1 MWAAEGNTSVN
12 AQGIEPVTWV
22 SRSFE
27 NSDLLHWSTHIILA
41 MNTTSKTLQLKP
53 NKKERLVIAVYTNHD
68 TPDWKEKAITEAKQV
83 TDDTIELLK
92 NNHRIWWQN
101 FWKQSYINI
110 GDRYFEKYYYQSQYL
125 FACSSREG
133 KFAPGIWGPFI
144 TRDEAAW
151 GGDYHLNYNYQAPY
165 WASFSSNHIS
175 LTDNF
180 DQPLLDYMKAGQMHA
195 RNLLNCRGIY
205 YPVGIG
211 PKGLCTSM
219 WPLTPDEMQE
229 KYATRENTIDD
240 GYKFLGQKINAVF
253 SVGNMLMR
261 YYSTYDRDYAQK
273 VYPYLLACADFWEDY
288 LSMENGRYV
297 IRMDHFNEV
306 MPNKRNGGIWRDK
319 LGDFNSTLSL
329 GLVRMLFKGILD
341 MSDFLMVD
349 RKRQAHWKNILD
361 NLSEYPVGILK
372 DGKIWKED
380 RRIGRFNLQGLI
392 GFLSMDLFCQEEL
405 PDL

>member
-1 MWAAEGNTSVN
+1 MNTRKAFFLVLIFLLSITYTQGQQSIDCYKAIFTVPPQNVPTIKTPDAPLAGNGDIGITMGGTPDNLCFYIGKNDFWRAYPVYPGGIALPGGLDIAIEGLRNASYYAEQLPESAEISALFSTSDCKVNLSAWVAATENKVIIELQSDKEQTVRLRLWAAEGNTSVN

-27 NSDLLHWSTHIILA
+27 NSDLLHWPTHIILA

-68 TPDWKEKAITEAKQV
+68 TPDWKEKAITEAKQE

-180 DQPLLDYMKAGQMHA
+180 DKPLLDY
-195 RNLLNCRGIY
+195 
-205 YPVGIG
+205 
-211 PKGLCTSM
+211 
-219 WPLTPDEMQE
+219 
-229 KYATRENTIDD
+229 
-240 GYKFLGQKINAVF
+240 
-253 SVGNMLMR
+253 
-261 YYSTYDRDYAQK
+261 
-273 VYPYLLACADFWEDY
+273 
-288 LSMENGRYV
+288 
-297 IRMDHFNEV
+297 
-306 MPNKRNGGIWRDK
+306 
-319 LGDFNSTLSL
+319 
-329 GLVRMLFKGILD
+329 
-341 MSDFLMVD
+341 
-349 RKRQAHWKNILD
+349 
-361 NLSEYPVGILK
+361 
-372 DGKIWKED
+372 
-380 RRIGRFNLQGLI
+380 
-392 GFLSMDLFCQEEL
+392 
-405 PDL
+405 